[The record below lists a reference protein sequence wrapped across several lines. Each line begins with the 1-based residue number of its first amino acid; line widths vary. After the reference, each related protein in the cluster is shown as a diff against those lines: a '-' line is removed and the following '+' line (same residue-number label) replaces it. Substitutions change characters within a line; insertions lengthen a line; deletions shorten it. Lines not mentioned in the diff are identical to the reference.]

1 MTNTKFQQASE
12 WIDAENAQ
20 DPNVEIQESL
30 SFPKELLYSNRMYA
44 KLMDFQ
50 PNASEEVQIAAKAQH
65 ICRWKIARESFPMD
79 RVGYLKW
86 REELKKFHAKTTAT
100 ILEKA
105 GYNEEFIAR
114 VSFLIEKKL
123 LKKDEE
129 TQLLEDVI
137 CLVFLEYYLAPFV
150 EKHDTEKLKNIILK
164 TWNKMSEKGHQ
175 AALQINYSPENLQ
188 LIKDALGL

>member
-1 MTNTKFQQASE
+1 MTASKFQKAIE

-20 DPNVEIQESL
+20 DPNTEIHESV
-30 SFPKELLYSNRMYA
+30 SFPKELLYSDRMYA
-44 KLMDFQ
+44 KLMGFY
-50 PNASEEVQIAAKAQH
+50 PNASEAIQIAAKAQH
-65 ICRWKIARESFPMD
+65 ICRWKIARESYPMD

-105 GYNEEFIAR
+105 GYDEDFIAR

-164 TWNKMSEKGHQ
+164 TWNKMSDKGHQ
-175 AALQINYSPENLQ
+175 AALQISYSPENLQ

>member
-1 MTNTKFQQASE
+1 MTTTPFENAST
-12 WIDAENAQ
+12 WIDAENVQ
-20 DPNVEIQESL
+20 DPNHEIYL
-30 SFPKELLYSNRMYA
+30 SKTHPKELLYSNRMY
-44 KLMDFQ
+44 KRLMDFH
-50 PNASEEVQIAAKAQH
+50 PNASEAVQIASKAQH
-65 ICRWKIARESFPMD
+65 ICRWKIARESYPID

-86 REELKKFHAKTTAT
+86 REDLKKFHAKTTAV

-105 GYNEEFIAR
+105 GYDKEFIAR

-137 CLVFLEYYLAPFV
+137 CLVFLEYYLDPFV
-150 EKHDTEKLKNIILK
+150 HKHDREKMKNIILK

-175 AALQINYSPENLQ
+175 EALKINFSPENLE
-188 LIKDALGL
+188 LIKEALGL

>member
-1 MTNTKFQQASE
+1 MTTTPFQQASQ

-20 DPNVEIQESL
+20 DPNIETDQSISYA
-30 SFPKELLYSNRMYA
+30 KELLYSNRMYE
-44 KLMDFQ
+44 KLMDFA
-50 PNASEEVQIAAKAQH
+50 PDAAEEVQIAAKAQH
-65 ICRWKIARESFPMD
+65 ICRWKIARESYPMD

-86 REELKKFHAKTTAT
+86 REDLKKFHAKTTAE

-105 GYNEEFIAR
+105 GYNTEFIAR

-123 LKKDEE
+123 LKKDEG

-137 CLVFLEYYLAPFV
+137 CLVFLEFYLEPFV
-150 EKHDTEKLKNIILK
+150 EKHDAEKLKNIILK

-175 AALQINYSPENLQ
+175 AALQINYSPANLQ

>member
-1 MTNTKFQQASE
+1 MTKTPFQKASA

-20 DPNVEIQESL
+20 DPNIETYESKTY
-30 SFPKELLYSNRMYA
+30 PKELLYSNRMYERV
-44 KLMDFQ
+44 MDFQ
-50 PNASEEVQIAAKAQH
+50 PSASEAVQIASKAQH
-65 ICRWKIARESFPMD
+65 ICRWKVARESYPMD

-86 REELKKFHAKTTAT
+86 REDLKKFHAKITAG

-105 GYNEEFIAR
+105 GYSQEFIDR

-137 CLVFLEYYLAPFV
+137 CLVFLEYYLDPFV
-150 EKHDTEKLKNIILK
+150 HKHDTEKLKNIILK
-164 TWNKMSEKGHQ
+164 TWNKMSERGHQ
-175 AALQINYSPENLQ
+175 EALKINFNVTNLQ

>member
-1 MTNTKFQQASE
+1 MTASKFQKAIE

-20 DPNVEIQESL
+20 DPNTEIHESV
-30 SFPKELLYSNRMYA
+30 SFPKELLYSDRMYA
-44 KLMDFQ
+44 KLMDFH
-50 PNASEEVQIAAKAQH
+50 PNASEAVQIAAKAQH
-65 ICRWKIARESFPMD
+65 ICRWKIARESYPMD

-105 GYNEEFIAR
+105 GYDEDFIAR

-164 TWNKMSEKGHQ
+164 TWNKMSDKGHQ
-175 AALQINYSPENLQ
+175 AALQISYSPENLQ